1 MNKIKKI
8 LADIDEGKSINLN
21 TLTSCIKQYGLYE
34 GDLHDAI
41 YGTSLAPQ
49 AFKVSGMTQE
59 LRDSLDKY
67 AIHNDDDKAS
77 AAIQNRSHRVKMD
90 SALMICRFGTQH
102 PFVITIDDLGQF
114 NTPVPIDT
122 TNVIIIENQTNFMTI
137 EQTQSFLHNY
147 CGVDKVTCKDA
158 LYIWGMGNQI
168 SHKLKVSFL
177 STFTQLYLH
186 LDIDLGGLQIASN
199 LIGSLPQH
207 NVMFILPDDIY
218 QRLDNVAK
226 PLSDNEIDGIVTI
239 GRRHSA
245 LSAAATAMK
254 DSRRGI
260 EQESFLYGR

>member
-8 LADIDEGKSINLN
+8 LADIDEGKPINLN
-21 TLTSCIKQYGLYE
+21 ALTSCIKQYGLYE

-41 YGTSLAPQ
+41 DGTLLKPLAY
-49 AFKVSGMTQE
+49 KVNGMTQE

-67 AIHNDDDKAS
+67 SRHNDDNKAS
-77 AAIQNRSHRVKMD
+77 AAIQNRSHSVKMD
-90 SALMICRFGTQH
+90 SALIVCRFGTQH
-102 PFVITIDDLGQF
+102 PFVITIDELGQF
-114 NTPVPIDT
+114 NSPVPIDT
-122 TNVIIIENQTNFMTI
+122 KHVIIIENQTNFMAI
-137 EQTQSFLHNY
+137 EQTQTFLHDY
-147 CGVDKVTCKDA
+147 CQVEKVICQEA

-199 LIGSLPQH
+199 LIGSLPQQ
-207 NVMFILPDDIY
+207 NVVFILPHDINE
-218 QRLDNVAK
+218 RLDNVAK

-239 GRRHSA
+239 GRRHLV